1 MEIIAKV
8 RELFRDVRKNK
19 RDNEQI
25 RLLIGSMLSKN
36 IDLNKSYRDAE
47 FKIFSQFGDD
57 GIIQFLI
64 KKLNISV
71 EKFVEFGVEDYRE
84 SNTRFLL
91 MHNDWQGL
99 VIDGSKS
106 QVELIK
112 NDPMYWR
119 HDLTAVH
126 SFINAENINQ
136 ILLDNNFKGKVGILS
151 IDIDGNDYWVWQ
163 AITVVDADI
172 VIVEYNGI
180 FGSERAITVPY
191 KPDFDRVSAHYS
203 GLYFGASLQALCE
216 LGSKKGYAF
225 IGSNRAGNNAYFLK
239 KEIVGGLDIVSP
251 EAGFVKS
258 KFREARNSSGELT
271 FFNEEARKKEIAN
284 LPVINVINNSYE
296 TV

>member
-126 SFINAENINQ
+126 SFITAENINQ